1 MVGDI
6 SIRRIYFALP
16 PIDRWWS
23 GGFKFCSFTG
33 MNNDFLYIYLV
44 FCHFNSCVRPER
56 ARSSKRL
63 LFFPPF
69 HCGDGPHLSQCWRIS
84 LIIGREGDG
93 VVGPHWLARC
103 PFSFNQRKFS
113 LFLFLILELGA
124 WRLVVFRIQPSSSI
138 QFFFRFSSNCSRTL
152 FICATFSTFF
162 KTSNWLKLWSI
173 AFVHPTDKDRF
184 HVLPPRNHPMTNLI
198 H

>member
-138 QFFFRFSSNCSRTL
+138 QFFFP
-152 FICATFSTFF
+152 FF
-162 KTSNWLKLWSI
+162 LELLAISFYL
-173 AFVHPTDKDRF
+173 
-184 HVLPPRNHPMTNLI
+184 RNI
-198 H
+198 FYFF